1 VSAIR
6 RLADEIAVRD
16 VVLGYARAVD
26 AMDVEA
32 VARCFTPDCAY
43 EGALASG
50 TITDALATLRSAF
63 ARYTRTMHFM
73 GTQDARVDGDVGEV
87 LTYCTAYHIRTD
99 GRHATVGVRPHALCD
114 QQLAQRI
121 AAGIDGMGRQKADEQ
136 VGALDGGA
144 NPRVVAFA
152 GLEIFAIVEDVVPL
166 LRERKADRLDTI
178 AVLGRVAE
186 EYSHWAAA

>member
-1 VSAIR
+1 MSAIR

-73 GTQDARVDGDVGEV
+73 GTQDARVDGDAAEV
-87 LTYCTAYHIRTD
+87 LTYCTAYHVRTD
-99 GRHATVGVRPHALCD
+99 GRHATVGVRYRDTLVRTED
-114 QQLAQRI
+114 GWRI
-121 AAGIDGMGRQKADEQ
+121 TRRSVRTEWSRNDPPSP
-136 VGALDGGA
+136 V
-144 NPRVVAFA
+144 
-152 GLEIFAIVEDVVPL
+152 
-166 LRERKADRLDTI
+166 
-178 AVLGRVAE
+178 
-186 EYSHWAAA
+186 

>member
-1 VSAIR
+1 MSAIR

-50 TITDALATLRSAF
+50 TIADALATLRSAF

-99 GRHATVGVRPHALCD
+99 GRHATVGVRYRDTLVRTED
-114 QQLAQRI
+114 GWRI
-121 AAGIDGMGRQKADEQ
+121 TCRSVRTEWSRNDPPSP
-136 VGALDGGA
+136 V
-144 NPRVVAFA
+144 
-152 GLEIFAIVEDVVPL
+152 
-166 LRERKADRLDTI
+166 
-178 AVLGRVAE
+178 
-186 EYSHWAAA
+186 